1 MICAVG
7 EQPGDHMTEEAPQP
21 DGEGPE
27 EVLGPDGACWTIKTA
42 DGASHVACWYAT
54 GELYAGQS
62 GQGMRLAGT
71 CRDLAAARR
80 EVLAIRSRLNSGE
93 SSPRPPRPGAGAR
106 PGPGA

>member
-7 EQPGDHMTEEAPQP
+7 EQPGDHMTEEAPKP

-27 EVLGPDGACWTIKTA
+27 EVLGPDGARWTIKTA

-62 GQGMRLAGT
+62 GQGMWLAGT

-80 EVLAIRSRLNSGE
+80 EVLAIRSWLNSGE